1 MQELGVMQGFDSM
14 MKVWMGERP
23 HWSDEKAGFYP
34 FTSRLVEGA
43 RKSDDGV
50 FLVDVGAGQGN
61 DLLRMLSF
69 HPQETLPGR
78 LVLQDLPPVIDLIPL
93 NSLPTFVETQGYNFN
108 TPQPVKG

>member
-1 MQELGVMQGFDSM
+1 MQGFDSM

-43 RKSDDGV
+43 RKSDDNV

-61 DLLRMLSF
+61 DLLRMLRI
-69 HPQETLPGR
+69 HPQESLPGR
-78 LVLQDLPPVIDLIPL
+78 LVLQDLPQVIDIIPS
-93 NSLPTFVETQGYNFN
+93 NFLPASIEMQGYDFN
-108 TPQPVKG
+108 TPQPVKGL